1 MKSVMKYI
9 AAVAC
14 SLLVR
19 VVNKLSADASLRKDL
34 IQEALIQLWRLQ
46 SQCPGQHSSWYL
58 QGCQFHLQ
66 NYLRR
71 GRSIDSW
78 KRRHKQLRV
87 LATDSDDSS
96 EQGNLTEPLS
106 RTNSGEAILSVV
118 CARDLMAL
126 LSKWLDPLD
135 RLILEQLA
143 DGLSV
148 REVGARLNLSHTSV
162 VNRRRKI
169 AAFALKL
176 GCLPAPNPRA
186 ATFRNSR
193 QPKATLRPARDRA
206 ADGHRKILLSTRG
219 GKTLVRRAPELTAVK
234 DPSVTESLG

>member
-1 MKSVMKYI
+1 MSFESEETYG
-9 AAVAC
+9 
-14 SLLVR
+14 LLLR
-19 VVNKLSADASLRKDL
+19 VVSKLSADAYLRKDL
-34 IQEALIQLWRLQ
+34 IQEALIQLWHLQ

-58 QGCQFHLQ
+58 QSCQFHLQ

-78 KRRHKQLRV
+78 KRRHKQLRA
-87 LATDSDDSS
+87 LAADSDDPS
-96 EQGNLTEPLS
+96 EQGEVTEPLS
-106 RTNSGEAILSVV
+106 QTQSGEAILSAV

-148 REVGARLNLSHTSV
+148 REIGAELNLSHTSV

-169 AAFALKL
+169 AAFAMKL
-176 GCLPAPNPRA
+176 GCLPASDSRA
-186 ATFRNSR
+186 TTFRNSR
-193 QPKATLRPARDRA
+193 LSNAPLRPDRGVA
-206 ADGHRKILLSTRG
+206 AGRRRKLCFPFPAEKYL
-219 GKTLVRRAPELTAVK
+219 
-234 DPSVTESLG
+234 